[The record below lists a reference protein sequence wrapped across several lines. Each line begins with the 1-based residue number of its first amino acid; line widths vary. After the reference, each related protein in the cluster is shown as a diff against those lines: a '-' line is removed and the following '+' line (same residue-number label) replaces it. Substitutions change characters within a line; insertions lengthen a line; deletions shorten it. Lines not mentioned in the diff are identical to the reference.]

1 MVKFKYGVE
10 IQMNFK
16 ADSADFLGRWREII
30 SDPLNLL
37 IKRDTN
43 SGLID
48 KDGFVYLHNGIK
60 VPLTGCNSYYE
71 EFSNVLV
78 LNRGVHE
85 PLEEFCFQ
93 ETLKK
98 IREPKPSM
106 IELGSYWAH
115 YSMWFQKQFPDAN
128 CFMVEP
134 DSIRLE
140 AGRSNFE
147 ANNFTKGQ
155 FILSKV
161 SNDGFKLDTFYKE
174 KQIEKVTILH
184 SDIQGWE
191 LEMLD
196 GAKSFLGNQAA
207 EYIFLSTHG
216 QKIHEEA
223 IKILE
228 SYDYII
234 EVSSDFDNHS
244 TSFDGFI
251 LATARSS
258 DCIFEDFTP
267 FGRNE
272 ILTGSSDKM
281 IDYLQ
286 SINNSSFEKPRNIK
300 INFKNGQVSQIDENV
315 HQLVVGLQNEINFE
329 KKQFPFFWNLTKKIN
344 DFDSILLEFYSY
356 LLKHRKSSKS
366 QLFQDLFV
374 QFIHNDKTN
383 GTFLEFGATDGI
395 SLSNSVMLENKFG
408 WTGVLAEPSPQ
419 WKQKLFENRPNAT
432 ILTDCIYSETGKK
445 LDFFVSD
452 SGVLSTLEEFRESD
466 ALSMPGNTR
475 ARNASGYNCE
485 VKTISLNDVIS
496 KYFDGIKIDYMSVDT
511 EGSELLILKQFDFD
525 NFAPKV
531 VTVEH
536 NFGEAEDELDELFFR
551 HNYQRFFKGFTQ
563 FDAWYVRQE

>member
-1 MVKFKYGVE
+1 
-10 IQMNFK
+10 MNFK
-16 ADSADFLGRWREII
+16 ADSKDLLGRWREII

-37 IKRDTN
+37 IKRDAY
-43 SGLID
+43 SGMVD
-48 KDGFVYLHNGIK
+48 TDGFVYLHNSIK
-60 VPLTGCNSYYE
+60 VPLSGVNSYCGD
-71 EFSNVLV
+71 FSQVLV

-98 IREPKPSM
+98 IRDQKPLM

-115 YSMWFQKQFPDAN
+115 YSMWFQKQFPEGD
-128 CFMVEP
+128 CFMVE
-134 DSIRLE
+134 SISKNLE
-140 AGRSNFE
+140 AGRSNFL
-147 ANNFTKGQ
+147 ANNFLNGH
-155 FILSKV
+155 FILSEV
-161 SNDGFKLDTFYKE
+161 ANDDFKIDTFYKE
-174 KQIEKVTILH
+174 KKLDEVTILH
-184 SDIQGWE
+184 SDIDGFE

-196 GAKSFLGNQAA
+196 GAKSFLAA
-207 EYIFLSTHG
+207 HTAKYIFLSTHG

-223 IKILE
+223 KKKLE
-228 SYDYII
+228 SYGYII
-234 EVSSDFDNHS
+234 EVSSDFANHS

-251 LATARSS
+251 LATAPSAERIFENFQPFGRGEILTRSS
-258 DCIFEDFTP
+258 DMT
-267 FGRNE
+267 
-272 ILTGSSDKM
+272 

-286 SINNSSFEKPRNIK
+286 SISQSGLEKPRNIK
-300 INFKNGQVSQIDENV
+300 INFQNGGVSKIDDDV
-315 HQLVVGLQNEINFE
+315 HNLIVGLQNEINFE
-329 KKQFPFFWNLTKKIN
+329 KKQFPFFWDLTGKIN
-344 DFDSILLEFYSY
+344 DCDEILLEFYSY

-374 QFIHNDKTN
+374 QFIHNDKQR
-383 GTFLEFGATDGI
+383 GTFLEFGATDGL

-419 WKQKLFENRPNAT
+419 WHDKLFENRPNAT
-432 ILTDCIYSETGKK
+432 VLTDCIYSETGKK

-452 SGVLSTLEEFRESD
+452 SGVLSTLEEFREAD

-496 KYFDGIKIDYMSVDT
+496 KYFDGTKIDYMSVDT

-525 NFAPKV
+525 AYAPKV

-536 NFGEAEDELDELFFR
+536 NFSNSEGELDELFFK

-563 FDAWYVRQE
+563 FDAWYVLQE

>member
-1 MVKFKYGVE
+1 
-10 IQMNFK
+10 MNFK
-16 ADSADFLGRWREII
+16 ANSGDFLGRWREII

-37 IKRDTN
+37 IKRDIN
-43 SGLID
+43 AGLID
-48 KDGFVYLHNGIK
+48 KDGFVYLHNGLK
-60 VPLTGCNSYYE
+60 VPLTGHNSYYE
-71 EFSNVLV
+71 DFSNVLV

-98 IREPKPSM
+98 VRKQKPSM

-115 YSMWFQKQFPDAN
+115 YSMWFQKEFPDGN

-134 DSIRLE
+134 DSSRLE
-140 AGRSNFE
+140 AGRSNFV
-147 ANNFTKGQ
+147 ANNFSKGQ
-155 FILSKV
+155 FIHSKV
-161 SNDGFKLDTFYKE
+161 SNYDFRLDNFYKE
-174 KQIEKVTILH
+174 KRLEEVTILH

-196 GAKSFLGNQAA
+196 GAKSFLDAQAA
-207 EYIFLSTHG
+207 KYIFLSTHG

-223 IKILE
+223 IKTLE
-228 SYDYII
+228 SYDYTI

-251 LATARSS
+251 LATAPSS
-258 DCIFEDFTP
+258 DRIFENFIP

-272 ILTGSSDKM
+272 ILTRSSDKK
-281 IDYLQ
+281 IEYLH
-286 SINNSSFEKPRNIK
+286 SVNNGSLEKPRNIK
-300 INFKNGQVSQIDENV
+300 INFRNGQVSKIDEDV

-329 KKQFPFFWNLTKKIN
+329 KKQFPFFWDLTKKIN

-356 LLKHRKSSKS
+356 LLKHRNSSKS

-383 GTFLEFGATDGI
+383 GTFLEFGATDGL

-419 WKQKLFENRPNAT
+419 WHEKLFENRPNAT
-432 ILTDCIYSETGKK
+432 ILTNCIYSETGKK

-452 SGVLSTLEEFRESD
+452 LGDSSTLEEFREAD
-466 ALSMPGNTR
+466 ALSMPRNAR

-485 VKTISLNDVIS
+485 VKSISLNDVMS
-496 KYFDGIKIDYMSVDT
+496 KYFAGIKIDYMSVDT

-525 NFAPKV
+525 TYAPKV

-536 NFGEAEDELDELFFR
+536 NFSNAEDELDELFFL

-563 FDAWYVRQE
+563 FDAWYVLQE